1 MKWIYRQIEFFPLL
15 LFQCAARFALW
26 KSFGMND
33 LVNELWELGS
43 KEEKADLDNCLY
55 PDDEK
60 IINYYDYFKKQER
73 NFR

>member
-1 MKWIYRQIEFFPLL
+1 MKWICRQIEFFPLL
-15 LFQCAARFALW
+15 LFRISARLALW
-26 KSFGMND
+26 KSFGMRD

-43 KEEKADLDNCLY
+43 KEEKSDLDNYLY

-60 IINYYDYFKKQER
+60 VINYYDYYKKQER

>member
-15 LFQCAARFALW
+15 LFRLSARFAFW
-26 KSFGMND
+26 NSFGMGD

-43 KEEKADLDNCLY
+43 KEEKDALDNYLY

-60 IINYYDYFKKQER
+60 VINYYEFYKKQER